1 MQRLRLLENWL
12 HTQLPQLTQFSSQSP
27 GQHFAI
33 SPASADASFR
43 RYFRITMGDRSMIAM
58 DAPPQQ
64 EDCEPFLHVA
74 RLFAEAGVH
83 VPALLAQDLTQG
95 FLLLS
100 DLGSTTYLH
109 ALNEALNEDTENA
122 GDKIDFLY
130 HDAVA
135 ALLKIQLASKPGVLP
150 EYDEALLLKEL
161 NLFPDWYLGRH
172 LHVTP
177 NLQQKGELER
187 IFRKIVDN
195 NLAQPKVFV
204 HRDYHSRNLMVTSP
218 NPGVL
223 DFQDAAYGPITYD
236 PVSLFKDA
244 YIRWDEERI
253 LDWLIR
259 YWEQAR
265 KLGLPVA
272 QGFGDFYRD
281 FEWMGV
287 QRHIK
292 VLGIF
297 ARLNYRDGKSSYLAD
312 LPLVESYLR
321 KACERYRELGPLLTL
336 LDEWEG
342 NKPPETKVGYTF

>member
-1 MQRLRLLENWL
+1 
-12 HTQLPQLTQFSSQSP
+12 
-27 GQHFAI
+27 
-33 SPASADASFR
+33 
-43 RYFRITMGDRSMIAM
+43 
-58 DAPPQQ
+58 
-64 EDCEPFLHVA
+64 
-74 RLFAEAGVH
+74 VH
-83 VPALLAQDLTQG
+83 VPAVLAQDLTQG